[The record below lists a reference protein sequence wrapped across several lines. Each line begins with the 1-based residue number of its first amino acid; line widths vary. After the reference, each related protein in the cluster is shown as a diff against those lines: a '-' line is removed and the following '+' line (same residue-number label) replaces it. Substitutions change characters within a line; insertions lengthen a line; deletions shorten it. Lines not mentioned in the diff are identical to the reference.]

1 MLRSKYNNKKVKVD
15 GIPFDSIREANRY
28 KELCWLVKAKEI
40 TDFKRQPEFILQER
54 FIYDGIKEKPIT
66 YRADFMYTEKDGTKV
81 VEDVKGYKTPVYR
94 LKRKL
99 FLNKFCFDEDGN
111 QIIKFIET

>member
-1 MLRSKYNNKKVKVD
+1 MARSKYNNKRIKVD
-15 GIPFDSIREANRY
+15 GIPFDSIKEANRY

-40 TDFKRQPEFILQER
+40 TDFKRQPEFILQEG
-54 FIYDGIKEKPIT
+54 FIYDDIKEESIT
-66 YRADFMYTEKDGTKV
+66 YKADFMYTEKDGTKV

-99 FLNKFCFDEDGN
+99 FLKKYCFDEDGN
-111 QIIKFIET
+111 QTIKFIET